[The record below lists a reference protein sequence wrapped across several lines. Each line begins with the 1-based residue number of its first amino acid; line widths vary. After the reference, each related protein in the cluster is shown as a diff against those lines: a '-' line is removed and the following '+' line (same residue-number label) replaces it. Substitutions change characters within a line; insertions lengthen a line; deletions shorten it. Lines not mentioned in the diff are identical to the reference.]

1 MRTRLLNNIP
11 RVAPSETAAPV
22 VLRRHK
28 MERAR
33 RGVSFQKTD
42 NRGGG
47 GDGGS
52 TASMLGT
59 ETPKICIDNNLIIMI
74 SPQLVNYL
82 AWTLWNGGKL
92 PITVSRP
99 VP

>member
-11 RVAPSETAAPV
+11 RVAPSDTAAPV

-42 NRGGG
+42 KRGGG
-47 GDGGS
+47 GVGGLGLRGGRLLVWGDGN
-52 TASMLGT
+52 TKDMH
-59 ETPKICIDNNLIIMI
+59 
-74 SPQLVNYL
+74 
-82 AWTLWNGGKL
+82 
-92 PITVSRP
+92 R
-99 VP
+99 